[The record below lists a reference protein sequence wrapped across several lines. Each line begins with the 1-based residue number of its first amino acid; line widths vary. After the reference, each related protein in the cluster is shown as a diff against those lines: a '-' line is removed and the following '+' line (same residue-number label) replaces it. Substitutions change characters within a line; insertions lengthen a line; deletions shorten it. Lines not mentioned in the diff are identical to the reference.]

1 MLQGYNQIRLS
12 VVALA
17 RVFEVQ
23 SGLLDGILVRGDE
36 IPQRGEGR
44 IVTRSQ
50 RKKGRLSLLDVMF
63 FYPQSPLYPVPFIL
77 TSTEFLLPF

>member
-1 MLQGYNQIRLS
+1 MLLRLWTETFEVLQGYNQIRLS

-23 SGLLDGILVRGDE
+23 GLGVDNVFVKGEE
-36 IPQRGEGR
+36 IVPDSQGR

-50 RKKGRLSLLDVMF
+50 RRKGNYNPPLHFTVHSLFAFPV
-63 FYPQSPLYPVPFIL
+63 LY
-77 TSTEFLLPF
+77 